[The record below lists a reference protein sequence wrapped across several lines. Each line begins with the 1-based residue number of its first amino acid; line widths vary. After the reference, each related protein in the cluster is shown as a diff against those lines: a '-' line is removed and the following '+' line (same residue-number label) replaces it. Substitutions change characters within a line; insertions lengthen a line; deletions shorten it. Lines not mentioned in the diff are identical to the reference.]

1 MLSANATRGLPY
13 RLSYLYNMLLL
24 STPVNS
30 SRAIRQG
37 FANIAWLSED
47 WPPAAAQ
54 EGEQER
60 ALIWGGED
68 IDDVCEA
75 LGYSRII
82 PAFIGAQ

>member
-1 MLSANATRGLPY
+1 MLSANATRDLPY

-60 ALIWGGED
+60 AAARRSTLLLSFGGWG
-68 IDDVCEA
+68 A
-75 LGYSRII
+75 H
-82 PAFIGAQ
+82 